1 MNSLLSVSLSTIR
14 CLGGLSGS
22 MLLGMTRDE
31 LKVVCPE
38 EGGRVYYQLQNVK
51 SALAVSSHYYSHT
64 YYSLFIFYIYVLRE
78 NVFLYVTFLLK
89 SFVFI

>member
-1 MNSLLSVSLSTIR
+1 
-14 CLGGLSGS
+14 

-51 SALAVSSHYYSHT
+51 SALAVSSQHYSQTHIYIHFT
-64 YYSLFIFYIYVLRE
+64 LIFTEMCSGKIKL
-78 NVFLYVTFLLK
+78 FLY
-89 SFVFI
+89 FIL